1 MNDLKLKEQIL
12 TAVQPIMIELS
23 QLTDETEIEAFKEEH
38 KEILTI
44 AERVQGIL
52 KDNLELLENKNTT
65 RTIHIR

>member
-1 MNDLKLKEQIL
+1 
-12 TAVQPIMIELS
+12 MIELS